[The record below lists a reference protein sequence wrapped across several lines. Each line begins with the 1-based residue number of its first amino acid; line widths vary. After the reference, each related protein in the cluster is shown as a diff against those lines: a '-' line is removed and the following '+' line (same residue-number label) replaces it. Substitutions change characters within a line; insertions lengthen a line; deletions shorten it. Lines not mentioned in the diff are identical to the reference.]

1 MGHADLETNIDTSRQ
16 LHYRGRP
23 TRSPFHNEEPT
34 VKFLATVK
42 SVEDPEMK
50 VKIKADG
57 SGIDT
62 DQVKYVVNPF
72 DEIAVEEALRLR
84 DAQTGE
90 VVIVAIGKK
99 EAQQQIRTAL
109 AMGADRGIHVIVDE
123 AVDPGIVSIAL
134 AKIIEAEKPDLVLL
148 GKQAIDDDQGQVGAM
163 LAERLGWGQA
173 CFASK
178 EASLESEEEKAKKPA
193 VKIAGGRAE
202 VVREVDGGMETVS
215 IALPAILTT
224 DLRLNTPRYASL
236 PGIMKAKKKE
246 VKELKLGD
254 LTGGATARVKILKL
268 EPPAQRKAGIKVPD
282 VMALVDKLRNEAKV
296 L

>member
-1 MGHADLETNIDTSRQ
+1 
-16 LHYRGRP
+16 
-23 TRSPFHNEEPT
+23 
-34 VKFLATVK
+34 VKFLVTVK

-57 SGIDT
+57 SGIET

-84 DAQTGE
+84 DALTGE
-90 VVIVAIGKK
+90 VVIVSIGKK

-109 AMGADRGIHVIVDE
+109 AMGADRGVHVIVD
-123 AVDPGIVSIAL
+123 AAIDPVVASLAL
-134 AKIIEAEKPDLVLL
+134 AKVVEAEKPDLVLM
-148 GKQAIDDDQGQVGAM
+148 GKQAIDDDQGQTGAM

-178 EASLESEEEKAKKPA
+178 EVSLESEEEKAKKPA
-193 VKIAGGRAE
+193 LKVANGRVDA
-202 VVREVDGGMETVS
+202 VREVDGGMESVS
-215 IALPAILTT
+215 VALPAVITT

-254 LTGGATARVKILKL
+254 LVPNATARVKLLKL

-282 VMALVDKLRNEAKV
+282 VATLVDKLKNVAKAI
-296 L
+296 